1 MDDFESGVA
10 LTISLGVSVMVQREN
25 SRTPPVIKDLFLL
38 VVKVELFQNSTLQT

>member
-25 SRTPPVIKDLFLL
+25 YRAPPVIKDLFLMIP
-38 VVKVELFQNSTLQT
+38 